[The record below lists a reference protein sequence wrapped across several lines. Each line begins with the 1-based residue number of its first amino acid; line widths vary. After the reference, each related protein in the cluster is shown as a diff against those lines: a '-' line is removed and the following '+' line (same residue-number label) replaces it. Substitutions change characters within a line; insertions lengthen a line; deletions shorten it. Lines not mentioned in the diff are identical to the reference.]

1 MKGKTVT
8 KILIFIFL
16 IVSII
21 AIPLTAENLGISET
35 LLKEFIVEKKPQSL
49 PQEDVHKQDNYT
61 KIVISAVGDC
71 ALGSDESYGKFGT
84 FDDELKKHNYD
95 YGYFFENVKNI
106 LKKDDLTIANLETT
120 FTTATKKA
128 NKEYAFKGEASYARI
143 LKEGSIEVVN
153 LANNHTF
160 DYLREGFEDTIRAL
174 KKEGIGYFGYGYKYV
189 TNIKG
194 IKVGVLGYTGFD
206 NTMATKNQIKRD
218 IIELRPNVN
227 ILVVSFHWGEENQY
241 YPNKIQKDLGH
252 FVIDEGVD
260 LVIGHHPHVIQGIE
274 KYKNRYIAYSLGNF
288 SFGGNRNPKDKDSLI
303 FQQTFILNDKG
314 EIIDIE
320 EDIIPVSISSQKDR
334 NNFKPIILEGKE
346 KEKVLKKIEMFKGNK
361 LNKKRRIEM

>member
-49 PQEDVHKQDNYT
+49 PQEDVHKEDNYT

-84 FDDELKKHNYD
+84 FDEELKKHNYD

-106 LKKDDLTIANLETT
+106 LDKDDLTIANLETT

-174 KKEGIGYFGYGYKYV
+174 KKEGIEYFGYGYKYV

-206 NTMATKNQIKRD
+206 NTMETKNQIKKD
-218 IIELRPNVN
+218 IIELRSNVN

-320 EDIIPVSISSQKDR
+320 EDIIPVSVSSQKDR
-334 NNFKPIILEGKE
+334 NDFKPIILEGKE
-346 KEKVLKKIEMFKGNK
+346 KEKVLKKIEMLSKGIN
-361 LNKKRRIEM
+361 